1 MKSMFGLDNI
11 LGFLDVL
18 RGLIEKQKDQ
28 LKEQITTLESY
39 ARIQEQMHV
48 YFINTRDGV
57 KRVLKIFSQHMINSI
72 PSTSLNL
79 SLTTTLL
86 YNNALKSFQMT
97 PHLKRR

>member
-39 ARIQEQMHV
+39 ASIQEQMHV
-48 YFINTRDGV
+48 
-57 KRVLKIFSQHMINSI
+57 
-72 PSTSLNL
+72 
-79 SLTTTLL
+79 
-86 YNNALKSFQMT
+86 
-97 PHLKRR
+97 